1 METQVNMKL
10 QMNYLQKDN
19 WAHLLK
25 CWHAINLSYK
35 VFHVR
40 R

>member
-19 WAHLLK
+19 WEHLLK
-25 CWHAINLSYK
+25 RWHAINLSYN
-35 VFHVR
+35 VLHVR